1 MLTLHYFYGG
11 ELNEIQSNLFNFI
24 SNDFFFKLFKMNQES
39 NKSINTPQQWACKYD
54 AFLLNEYEFTQ
65 EELDELQADRIRQS
79 RRETS

>member
-1 MLTLHYFYGG
+1 MRKII
-11 ELNEIQSNLFNFI
+11 NEVQSNLFNFI
-24 SNDFFFKLFKMNQES
+24 SNYFFFKLFKMNQES

-65 EELDELQADRIRQS
+65 EELNELQADRIRQS